1 MTASGNGHGQL
12 CACSATASGT
22 DRGCHHGCELRN
34 CSSCFRARHSLSC
47 STRWLGSLSSCFGWA
62 SASSDVDQILLFARA
77 PLSEASER
85 LCLTSCSPIQYSDTS
100 SPTPAQLAQSI
111 ISKDPRPTLDYWYR
125 TFSSVERDLST
136 STIQPRTDND
146 VCMVYRFGANK
157 IFKNELCP
165 RRRFSM
171 FNVRFEEFAG
181 TVGTTVVPL

>member
-62 SASSDVDQILLFARA
+62 SASSDVDQILLFTRA

-146 VCMVYRFGANK
+146 VCMQCAWCTEVILEPTKFSKMNYAPDGDFQCA
-157 IFKNELCP
+157 I
-165 RRRFSM
+165 RR
-171 FNVRFEEFAG
+171 VCWYEIQ
-181 TVGTTVVPL
+181 